1 MLCTYL
7 YFFVFFFCFFF
18 LLFFFLF
25 FFFFQAEDGIRDDLV
40 TGVQTCALPISNMP
54 GVYRCDFPDAAWATG
69 VDQVVCSLVA
79 ASANNAAIAPI
90 LIDIADVDLRD
101 AVRAGMTALPNA
113 AADAT
118 GGLPISDA
126 GGLDLDAKLANTN
139 EITVARMGALTDWIN
154 GGRLDLIID
163 LINAATTGLAGA
175 AMRGTDGANT
185 VVPDVAGFLPTALEV
200 ADAVWDEILT
210 GATHNIATSAG
221 RRLRGIQDFQGY
233 ENGAIWVD
241 TVNGSA
247 GTTDYENGTVENAVD
262 TWADALTL
270 NASLGFNKF
279 VLKNASAITLSANSD
294 GYHIIGAGPT
304 TLAFNGQ
311 SVVGITVENCVV
323 SGVMVGAG
331 TTQRLLNCAV
341 GAVTLIKGTHA
352 HTSAIVGDQ
361 TVGEAGDYFYDRC
374 HSGIAGTDTWSFN
387 FGAAIG
393 NTNLNWRNGS
403 GGIQIE
409 SMGATGTDT
418 ASIEGRGQII
428 EGTCTGGTVA
438 VRGLF
443 ETSGI
448 TNLTLVDGARF
459 QSDDLVNDFWSDTLT
474 TYTDGMA
481 GKRLKSITAVPV
493 DEGTVNDAG
502 ATTTTVITT
511 LTGREDGHYDDA
523 LFVLEIAADQWQGR
537 PVLSYNGTT
546 GTFTFEEG
554 FTSAPVNGSAIAVQS
569 HHIHPVSQIADG
581 ILDRDMSTGTDS
593 GSATVRTIRQAL
605 RPNRN
610 KVSISGGVLTVYKE
624 DDSTASHTAAV
635 TTAAGDPIDSIDP
648 AG

>member
-1 MLCTYL
+1 MKKNVASQSIGAEMITASDGSAFTGTVTVYVTGDAGTQAIGSVGSGICTHEGNGFHTYAPA
-7 YFFVFFFCFFF
+7 
-18 LLFFFLF
+18 
-25 FFFFQAEDGIRDDLV
+25 QAETNYDHIGFTFIGTGAIPSTLQVFTGFPQTVDNNVLAAGV
-40 TGVQTCALPISNMP
+40 TGFTAIDTVVDTLLSRII
-54 GVYRCDFPDAAWATG
+54 GTLATG
-69 VDQVVCSLVA
+69 THNP
-79 ASANNAAIAPI
+79 ASAAQIAV
-90 LIDIADVDLRD
+90 L
-101 AVRAGMTALPNA
+101 
-113 AADAT
+113 
-118 GGLPISDA
+118 S
-126 GGLDLDAKLANTN
+126 
-139 EITVARMGALTDWIN
+139 DWIN

-200 ADAVWDEILT
+200 ADAVWDEILA
-210 GATHNIATSAG
+210 GATHNSATSAG

-352 HTSAIVGDQ
+352 HTSAIVGAQ

-374 HSGIAGTDTWSFN
+374 HSGIAGTDTWAFD
-387 FGAAIG
+387 FGSAIG

-502 ATTTTVITT
+502 ATTTAVITT